1 MTIFARLDSL
11 DQRHKALEAKIADE
25 QRRPQQDDQ
34 RLMHLKRQKL
44 AIKDSVDRIEAD
56 FYGSTLKGTYPKR
69 VEQLAE
75 HCCDG
80 VVGAD

>member
-44 AIKDSVDRIEAD
+44 AIKDEMSALQSEAHS
-56 FYGSTLKGTYPKR
+56 Y
-69 VEQLAE
+69 
-75 HCCDG
+75 
-80 VVGAD
+80 